1 MPLVKHS
8 LLQQL
13 QRIRALQN
21 AKSAQANSLI
31 YSTLPTIS
39 AKTTYPPPPPYFAMC
54 MQIKDLAKICTRRGH
69 LQVGRV

>member
-39 AKTTYPPPPPYFAMC
+39 AKTTYPPTPTLFCDVYAN
-54 MQIKDLAKICTRRGH
+54 KALTAIC
-69 LQVGRV
+69 GRCVCK